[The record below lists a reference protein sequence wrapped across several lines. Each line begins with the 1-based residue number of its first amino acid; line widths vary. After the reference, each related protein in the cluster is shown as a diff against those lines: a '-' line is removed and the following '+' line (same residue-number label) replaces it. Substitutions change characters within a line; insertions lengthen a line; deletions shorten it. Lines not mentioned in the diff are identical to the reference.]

1 MKRKLN
7 HLSSSL
13 KRGWPFGTPSCGHC
27 GEGGFHASC
36 ITFAPVQTTVQ
47 VQPYS
52 KSKTS
57 WAESATSAEGFL
69 LLGCPCWRACP
80 PPCALWS
87 TPWSMALGAG
97 LWPSSHAGLH
107 STYWDLMTTLLEIR
121 TRWHKT
127 GTSGRFSRMD
137 QLQIPCW
144 WTWPASHFSRCL
156 SLGIECFLEASS
168 LCLPGA
174 NASTMETHISSL
186 TNIRDCWP
194 DDELQCVNGVP
205 WKNRS

>member
-137 QLQIPCW
+137 QLQIPLLVNL
-144 WTWPASHFSRCL
+144 ASKPFQQMFVLRHWML
-156 SLGIECFLEASS
+156 SGSFFP
-168 LCLPGA
+168 LPPRSKCQHNG
-174 NASTMETHISSL
+174 NSHKL
-186 TNIRDCWP
+186 TD
-194 DDELQCVNGVP
+194 QH
-205 WKNRS
+205 